1 MVKSGF
7 PSQLALGMDKERV
20 IAVALLPF
28 VLWGF
33 DSLKAYLARR
43 RDRIE
48 RERGDHYSVVSS
60 APLRLGHDDRGSDDS
75 PSRGDTGQV
84 KQPRTG
90 GDAGNGVTQQPT
102 V

>member
-33 DSLKAYLARR
+33 DSLKSYLARR

-48 RERGDHYSVVSS
+48 REKGDHYSVVSS
-60 APLRLGHDDRGSDDS
+60 APLLLGRDSRSDEDGPSGGGS
-75 PSRGDTGQV
+75 R
-84 KQPRTG
+84 
-90 GDAGNGVTQQPT
+90 
-102 V
+102 

>member
-1 MVKSGF
+1 
-7 PSQLALGMDKERV
+7 MDKERV

-28 VLWGF
+28 VLWGL

-60 APLRLGHDDRGSDDS
+60 APLRLGHDSRCDEDGSS
-75 PSRGDTGQV
+75 GSSSR
-84 KQPRTG
+84 
-90 GDAGNGVTQQPT
+90 
-102 V
+102 